1 MPSFD
6 LLGPPT
12 EATIDPSSFARQ
24 AAQSLQTARLRQ
36 AEARSYIEKRTSSTV
51 DGDVD
56 VESDAQEQLRK
67 RCSVHDLKAHT
78 SAMYSDDYMRTCLR
92 TFLETTWL
100 DPHNDT
106 DLRHLNLKSKSSLR
120 DKLDRIKRSHVAIVN
135 AVETSQSSSSTG
147 PTSAGSRGNA
157 TSTDATTV
165 NTIAD
170 DVASTTPTAD
180 PRWSKWLREHDD
192 NTLRIAKP
200 TVHPVFLRAPG
211 HADLQTL
218 TNLRPGKSV
227 PRQPMPQSSSQGTHA
242 TGSSSTATALLS
254 SLMYTITFQPIAP
267 TLQPSSA
274 NAITRAQ
281 TLRVLGTTTLAELK
295 SNIIRS
301 GNAVPG
307 VELSDDEDATSS
319 PMGWDQDEDHEER
332 EQGEQGEE
340 NSDEEE
346 RGAAVKSRKQRNP
359 RTVRELDLALMLEPT
374 EAARL
379 IKWGKKRRKTGSVFG
394 IEGALYADH
403 SREVEG
409 YASLI
414 KQATSEIDW
423 STQKSANGATQ
434 PSIPTWFIGGRIDD
448 IVLGSLK
455 LRVGEPYYYL
465 HDGSAEHIWTIDEIR
480 QVLHTL
486 DPSPTASVYPI
497 TSFLSRNRSLSRC
510 YICDIDTAT
519 VITIDDELAGRSPAL
534 MCEKCFQ
541 LLHSVDQDWD
551 HGDEDGHRKWRRIE
565 CVTEE

>member
-12 EATIDPSSFARQ
+12 EATIDLSSFTRQ
-24 AAQSLQTARLRQ
+24 AVQSLQTARLRQ
-36 AEARSYIEKRTSSTV
+36 AEARSYIEKRTGSTV
-51 DGDVD
+51 GGDID

-67 RCSVHDLKAHT
+67 RCSVQDLTAHT

-100 DPHNDT
+100 DPHNDA

-147 PTSAGSRGNA
+147 LTSAGSRGNA
-157 TSTDATTV
+157 SSTDDMTV

-170 DVASTTPTAD
+170 DVASTNPAAD

-227 PRQPMPQSSSQGTHA
+227 PRQSRPQSSSQGTNA
-242 TGSSSTATALLS
+242 TGSSSTATPLLS

-274 NAITRAQ
+274 KAITRAQ

-295 SNIIRS
+295 TNIIRS
-301 GNAVPG
+301 ANAVPD
-307 VELSDDEDATSS
+307 VEMSGDEDATSS
-319 PMGWDQDEDHEER
+319 PMGWDQDEDHEE
-332 EQGEQGEE
+332 GEQGEE

-346 RGAAVKSRKQRNP
+346 RGAAVMSRKQRNP

-394 IEGALYADH
+394 IESVLFADQ
-403 SREVEG
+403 SREVED

-414 KQATSEIDW
+414 KQAISEIDW

-434 PSIPTWFIGGRIDD
+434 SSIPTWSIGGRIDD

-465 HDGSAEHIWTIDEIR
+465 HDGSAEHTWTIDEIR
-480 QVLHTL
+480 LVHTL

-497 TSFLSRNRSLSRC
+497 TSFLSRNKSLSRC

-541 LLHSVDQDWD
+541 LLHSVDQNKD
-551 HGDEDGHRKWRRIE
+551 HDDQDGHRKWRRIE